1 MHVGRHH
8 QQSMDV
14 HLWGQPVVGARAMD
28 YDTLLLDDNR
38 RLWWKTMTVDA
49 GKMKFKL
56 VELVNP
62 EEKRA
67 RTCQDFFLSCASS
80 PAAK

>member
-1 MHVGRHH
+1 MVVGEAHHFRVHPHMHVGRH

-38 RLWWKTMTVDA
+38 RLWWKTMTVGCRED
-49 GKMKFKL
+49 
-56 VELVNP
+56 EI
-62 EEKRA
+62 
-67 RTCQDFFLSCASS
+67 
-80 PAAK
+80 